1 MKPLITKATMSARQV
16 STSNSESKSKLDQRS
31 GDEISILSP
40 CLLDLSPGEFQ
51 SHFVT
56 LWSHFQEEYART
68 PSDWSIRVS
77 GLALHHKALDLAL
90 ISLATMRLS
99 VCGQSD
105 TFRIFSLTAYNG
117 SIRIFQ
123 RLLQE
128 NRPESKGLLVVISLI
143 FTLFEAAQ
151 LEPTQVYEGWEGHLK
166 GALFL
171 MQRQGPSAFQT
182 GGLHATFI
190 KLREMAVGVN
200 GIFERR
206 TVISDI

>member
-1 MKPLITKATMSARQV
+1 MKTLITKATLSARQV
-16 STSNSESKSKLDQRS
+16 STSNSESKRKFDHNCS
-31 GDEISILSP
+31 DEISILSTH
-40 CLLDLSPGEFQ
+40 LLDLSPGEFQ
-51 SHFVT
+51 DHFAT
-56 LWSHFQEEYART
+56 LWSHFQKEYART
-68 PSDWSIRVS
+68 PSDWSIQVS

-105 TFRIFSLTAYNG
+105 TYRIFSLTAYNG
-117 SIRIFQ
+117 GLKIFQ

-128 NRPESKGLLVVISLI
+128 NGQESKGLLVVISLI

-151 LEPTQVYEGWEGHLK
+151 LEPTQVYDGWEGHLK

-182 GGLHATFI
+182 GGLHAAFI
-190 KLREMAVGVN
+190 KLREMAVGVKM
-200 GIFERR
+200 IF
-206 TVISDI
+206 